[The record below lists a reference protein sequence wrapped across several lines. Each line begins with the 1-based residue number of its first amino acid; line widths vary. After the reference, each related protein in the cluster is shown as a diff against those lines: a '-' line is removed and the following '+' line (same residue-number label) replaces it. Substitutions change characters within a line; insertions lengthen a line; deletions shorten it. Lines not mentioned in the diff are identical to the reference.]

1 MTAFTELAET
11 IALEEQSAF
20 ANTLSAR
27 IEAIKDLPDGN
38 VRARIYAAAALIG
51 GAELMQHLEG
61 TEAAARQLRA
71 LADRLECRR
80 LN

>member
-1 MTAFTELAET
+1 MTAFTELAEV
-11 IALEEQSAF
+11 IAIEERAAF
-20 ANTLSAR
+20 ANALADR
-27 IEAIKDLPDGN
+27 IHAIKDLPDGPI
-38 VRARIYAAAALIG
+38 RGRIYAAAALIG

-71 LADRLECRR
+71 LADRLERRR